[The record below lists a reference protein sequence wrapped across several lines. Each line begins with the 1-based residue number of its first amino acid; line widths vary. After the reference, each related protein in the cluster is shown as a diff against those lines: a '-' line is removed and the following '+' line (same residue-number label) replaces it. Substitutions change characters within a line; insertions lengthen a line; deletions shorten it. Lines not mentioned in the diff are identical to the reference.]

1 MNRKPMVKN
10 VPSSNWTALRNG
22 NFRAI
27 WFAAVIS
34 GTCAFAHRTAATW
47 AMNELNRSALF
58 LSMMSTCSSLP
69 FFLFTL
75 PAGALADMV
84 DRGKLVAIMQIWLAA
99 VAAGIAILGRLHMV
113 NTYLILLFV
122 LLMGTGIALNA
133 PAFSS
138 LLTDVVSEKELASA
152 SILTGLQFDL
162 SAIVGSALAGAVI
175 PLIGTDS
182 LFAVNSATFLLVGL
196 ALLWWGRS
204 KEQADKVMEN
214 FFQSFATA
222 VRYVRYA
229 PGMQVV
235 LARQALFSVLVAAV
249 PALLPVV
256 GLKELHIGAAKL
268 GLLYTSMG
276 IGSVVAAAFILPW
289 GRAHYSPNTL
299 TRLATY
305 LLALVILVLA
315 FVRQSQLLLV
325 ISGFAGVAWTSA
337 GLELWLAGQR
347 VMPAWARG
355 RMNAIVIMFSQ
366 GATALGGVVYGT
378 TAQMW
383 GVTPVLMAVAGLIVI
398 LLLTLQL
405 FSFPLSID
413 FAKELS
419 IDASELRK
427 PRSG

>member
-1 MNRKPMVKN
+1 MNRKPMVEN
-10 VPSSNWTALRNG
+10 GPSSNWAALRNS
-22 NFRAI
+22 NFRVI

-34 GTCAFAHRTAATW
+34 GTGAFAHRTAATW
-47 AMNELNRSALF
+47 AMNELSRSALL
-58 LSMMSTCSSLP
+58 LSIMSTCSSLP

-84 DRGKLVAIMQIWLAA
+84 DRGKLVAIVQIWLAA
-99 VAAGIAILGRLHMV
+99 VAAGIPILGRLHLL
-113 NTYLILLFV
+113 NSYLILLSV
-122 LLMGTGIALNA
+122 LLIGAGFAFNA

-138 LLTDVVSEKELASA
+138 LLTDVVSEKELPSA
-152 SILTGLQFDL
+152 SVLTGLLFDL
-162 SAIVGSALAGAVI
+162 SAVIGSALAGAVI
-175 PLIGTDS
+175 PLIGTDIV
-182 LFAVNSATFLLVGL
+182 FVGNSVAFLLVSL
-196 ALLWWGRS
+196 ALLWWRRS
-204 KEQADKVMEN
+204 KEQAHTVMEN
-214 FFQSFATA
+214 FFQSFAA
-222 VRYVRYA
+222 AARYVRYT

-235 LARQALFSVLVAAV
+235 LARQILFSVLAAAV

-256 GLKELHIGAAKL
+256 GLKEMHIGAAKL

-276 IGSVVAAAFILPW
+276 IGSVVAAGFILPW

-305 LLALVILVLA
+305 LLALVIFSMA
-315 FVRQSQLLLV
+315 FVRQTQLLVVL
-325 ISGFAGVAWTSA
+325 SAFAGVAWTCA

-347 VMPAWARG
+347 AMPAWARG
-355 RMNAIVIMFSQ
+355 RMNATVIMFSQ
-366 GATALGGVVYGT
+366 GATALGGAVYGT

-419 IDASELRK
+419 FDASELRK